1 MTSGYL
7 EEAVSPDH
15 NNNVGL
21 YVVGDTLHAFTMEN
35 ADAPLQQRV
44 VHWYTRASDGSWKEN
59 PDNGFA
65 DAVCQ
70 VSDAP
75 TALCNAYLTQD
86 DHLYWRIIA
95 IQEGADKTSQRYLFE
110 VQDGKATLLDTP
122 PAGEISIWM
131 DDTTAFMAVCGDTIV
146 VMDNGMK
153 PCAYDSQGNPVQM
166 EFPEFNGSG
175 RLLCGNAG
183 GFYWLDGE
191 NNLQYSLVGGTT
203 AETVLD
209 GSRYALTSPGMFV
222 SSAAVTANDTIYI
235 QMGDGNTS
243 SQKQFLYRY
252 RWDDTLQATQ
262 GGDLTVFSLY
272 ESPTVAAAVDEM
284 IKQTGANVTY
294 TYALEESTEQGQAVV
309 SGSREDALTQL
320 NTQLLAGSGP
330 DVIILDDMPVQ
341 SMIEKGVLA
350 DLTGKV
356 NIDGLLP
363 NMAGVWTTET
373 GLYAVPARCFPLLFG
388 GTDEVINTIPD
399 AETLAQQLASE
410 PSINQGEYDW
420 QTDATPLMMFY
431 NTEQLFDTF
440 SPLSVGRIWQGGELN
455 AEVCRTFVEMMGK
468 ICQGGGSTLKGMSG
482 EPSAYSGTSYYT
494 PSNGTGASFMNAGSN
509 AFCKL
514 EYSLGGLG
522 SYFQYYT
529 QLSGTQTSAI
539 VRPMTMAAG
548 QSCIQPP
555 CVAGVNVSAQN
566 PEGAVQFL
574 QILLGKSLQE
584 QNTYDGFPT
593 LISAVQSQWQNGL
606 ASCGIQSSTDMM
618 AVLQGMDVVQPST
631 VLRSAALQAV
641 QHYLNGASMGEAI
654 QTARDGAEL
663 WLAEQ

>member
-356 NIDGLLP
+356 NI
-363 NMAGVWTTET
+363 
-373 GLYAVPARCFPLLFG
+373 
-388 GTDEVINTIPD
+388 
-399 AETLAQQLASE
+399 
-410 PSINQGEYDW
+410 
-420 QTDATPLMMFY
+420 
-431 NTEQLFDTF
+431 
-440 SPLSVGRIWQGGELN
+440 
-455 AEVCRTFVEMMGK
+455 
-468 ICQGGGSTLKGMSG
+468 
-482 EPSAYSGTSYYT
+482 
-494 PSNGTGASFMNAGSN
+494 
-509 AFCKL
+509 
-514 EYSLGGLG
+514 
-522 SYFQYYT
+522 
-529 QLSGTQTSAI
+529 
-539 VRPMTMAAG
+539 
-548 QSCIQPP
+548 
-555 CVAGVNVSAQN
+555 
-566 PEGAVQFL
+566 
-574 QILLGKSLQE
+574 
-584 QNTYDGFPT
+584 
-593 LISAVQSQWQNGL
+593 
-606 ASCGIQSSTDMM
+606 CGIQSSTDMM